1 MSLDGARK
9 SSFYSTPF
17 MGIGHAVLS
26 QVKIVSES
34 ILRCELCCGET
45 RTGGEMSKLV
55 VLDFDMQ
62 VGSTLPIL
70 NASLPTRTA
79 RSGMFLHKTAHVG
92 RVKGQLAFGPGTFA
106 GRLVVSLL
114 SVCKS

>member
-1 MSLDGARK
+1 
-9 SSFYSTPF
+9 
-17 MGIGHAVLS
+17 MGTGHAVLS

-34 ILRCELCCGET
+34 ILRCELCYGET
-45 RTGGEMSKLV
+45 HTGGEMSKLV